1 MGKEVEKRQYVRMS
15 TVFPVELQVFSSAG
29 ERKPSRL
36 LQGFTRDIG
45 SGGLCIE
52 LKSFELETED
62 LLHLPNAHL
71 KLTINPVFSPTPIY
85 ASARIAW
92 LKKEEGLLPAKFLIG
107 AAYTEIDERSR
118 MRILNYAKKLVWIPR
133 LAGAGGVL
141 MLALLSLLF
150 VQDQRLVQENK
161 KLVNQLIDSAEKK
174 SEVASRLNGLQKR
187 KALLEKE
194 LDEARD
200 TLRFLQ
206 TSIAALTAEN
216 ASRKS
221 AYEKELLG
229 LEARQETIGRELKNI
244 QAGKEKLKAAYET
257 LNKEAQPTAES
268 ALRQMVEWLKA
279 HVNFHTGLISS
290 YEGDASLED
299 WAFTYDQTL
308 AAQVFLLF
316 GDTQNAKDI
325 LSFYEFRAK
334 KDLGGFASAYSTLDG
349 EPLETQVSTGPNL
362 WVGIAALQYQRKTG
376 DARFMALARQVADWA
391 IGQQDSEGGL
401 RGGPNLRWYSTEH
414 NLDAY
419 AFFSMLYQVTGE
431 ARYEEAKQ
439 RTLGWV
445 KKYAYSAREKRMNRG
460 KGDATIATDTFA
472 WAIAAIG
479 PAVLKEI
486 SFDPEGIMEFAEK
499 NCQVKVS
506 YKEPSGRLVK
516 VQGFDFAKA
525 QNVGRGGVIS
535 TEWTAQMI
543 VTYRILAGYFKGI
556 GDGEKAQVYSDKA
569 SFYLNE
575 LQKLTLTSPSR
586 TGQGRGC
593 LPYASQDNVDTGHG
607 WRTPKGQRTGS
618 VSATAYGIFAW
629 VGHNP
634 FSLERDS
641 STVG

>member
-1 MGKEVEKRQYVRMS
+1 MGKEVEKRQYVRMG
-15 TVFPVELQVFSSAG
+15 TVFPVELQVFSNAG
-29 ERKPSRL
+29 GQKSSRL

-45 SGGLCIE
+45 SGGMCIE
-52 LKSFELETED
+52 LKSFELETEE
-62 LLHLPNAHL
+62 LLRLPNAYL

-92 LKKEEGLLPAKFLIG
+92 LKKEENVLPVKFLIG
-107 AAYTEIDERSR
+107 ASYTEIDERSR
-118 MRILNYAKKLVWIPR
+118 VRILNYAKKLVWIPR
-133 LAGAGGVL
+133 LAAAGGVV
-141 MLALLSLLF
+141 MLVFLSLLF
-150 VQDQRLVQENK
+150 VQDQQLFQENK

-174 SEVASRLNGLQKR
+174 SEVASRLNDLQKR
-187 KALLEKE
+187 KAFLEKE
-194 LDEARD
+194 LNEAQN
-200 TLRFLQ
+200 TVKNLRSS
-206 TSIAALTAEN
+206 TASLTAEN
-216 ASRKS
+216 TSQKN
-221 AYEKELLG
+221 AYEKELTDLQTHQKTVG
-229 LEARQETIGRELKNI
+229 EELKNI
-244 QAGKEKLKAAYET
+244 QAGREKLKAAV
-257 LNKEAQPTAES
+257 
-268 ALRQMVEWLKA
+268 LRQMVEWLKS

-316 GDTQNAKDI
+316 GDTQSAKNI

-334 KDLGGFASAYSTLDG
+334 KDLEGFASAYSTLDG
-349 EPLETQVSTGPNL
+349 QPLETQVSTGPNL
-362 WVGIAALQYQRKTG
+362 WVGITALQYQRKTG

-431 ARYEEAKQ
+431 ARYEEVKQ

-472 WAIAAIG
+472 WAVAAIG
-479 PAVLKEI
+479 PAALKEI

-506 YKEPSGRLVK
+506 YKEPSGKLVK

-618 VSATAYGIFAW
+618 VSATSYGIFAW

-634 FSLERDS
+634 FSLEKDL